1 MGEGRQGNPIMTQ
14 GQSSNI
20 LLALTEY
27 IPVRFPAERLSVGLG
42 ETLWR
47 KYSNQIAVDF
57 PTPKTDDQWQL
68 TSQGWVGF
76 IPCSP
81 EFGIALRPKVEL
93 ENLFRMLEYAYN
105 LQSIRFLEG
114 LVDCKSL
121 EDFYERLANIL
132 AQRVLDRGRKGFYR
146 TYVPEADDL
155 SFLKGRLNIRQT
167 IQRPWQVKLPCD
179 YQEHTADI
187 EENQILCWT
196 LSRIAQSGM
205 CTERV
210 LPTVRRAYHALRGM
224 ASTMPFKACSCI
236 GRLYNRLND
245 DYQPLHALCRFFLE
259 HSGPGHEFGDRKM
272 LPFLVNM
279 ERLYELFVAEWLK
292 SHLPPSLMLKVQEKV
307 DIGEK
312 QKISFKIDL
321 VLYDGSSGAPI
332 CVLDT
337 KYKTKEQPIPEDV
350 TQVTAYA
357 EMKGC
362 TEAIL
367 VYPAQLG
374 KSLDAPIGK
383 IRVRSMVFQLAGNL
397 EEAGQ
402 AFLKGLLDIYDQI
415 KTEGTV
421 PGVLRY

>member
-1 MGEGRQGNPIMTQ
+1 MGKGWQGNPSMTQ

-20 LLALTEY
+20 LPLTEY
-27 IPVRFPAERLSVGLG
+27 TPVRFPPERLSVGLG

-57 PTPKTDDQWQL
+57 PTPKTDGQWQL

-81 EFGIALRPKVEL
+81 ELGIALRPKVEL

-105 LQSIRFLEG
+105 LKSFQFLAG
-114 LVDCKSL
+114 LVDCTSL
-121 EDFYERLANIL
+121 EDFYERLANVL
-132 AQRVLDRGRKGFYR
+132 ARRVLDRGRRGFYR
-146 TYVPEADDL
+146 AYVPEADEL
-155 SFLKGRLNIRQT
+155 PFIKGRLNIRQT
-167 IQRPWQVKLPCD
+167 LQRPWQVKLPCN

-210 LPTVRRAYHALRGM
+210 LPTVRRASHALRGL
-224 ASTMPFKACSCI
+224 ASIMPFKPCDCI
-236 GRLYNRLND
+236 GLLYNRLND

-259 HSGPGHEFGDRKM
+259 HSGPGHEFGNRKM

-292 SHLPPSLMLKVQEKV
+292 THLPPDFILRVQEKV
-307 DIGEK
+307 DVGEE

-321 VLYDGSSGAPI
+321 VLYDGATGEPL

-337 KYKTKEQPIPEDV
+337 KYKAKEQPTPDDV
-350 TQVTAYA
+350 AKVTAYA

-367 VYPAQLG
+367 VYPTQLQ
-374 KSLDAPIGK
+374 KPLHASIGK
-383 IRVRSMVFQLAGNL
+383 IKTKSMVFQLAGKL
-397 EEAGQ
+397 EEAGRE
-402 AFLKGLLDIYDQI
+402 FLKSLLDVFEQA
-415 KTEGTV
+415 E
-421 PGVLRY
+421 

>member
-1 MGEGRQGNPIMTQ
+1 MTQ
-14 GQSSNI
+14 GQSLH
-20 LLALTEY
+20 LLSLKEY
-27 IPVRFPAERLSVGLG
+27 TPVRFPPEAFSYSLG
-42 ETLWR
+42 EMLWR
-47 KYSNQIAVDF
+47 KYRNQIAVDF
-57 PTPKTDDQWQL
+57 PDPKTEGQWQL

-105 LQSIRFLEG
+105 LKSFHLLEG
-114 LVDCKSL
+114 LVDCTSL
-121 EDFYERLANIL
+121 EDFYERLANVL
-132 AQRVLDRGRKGFYR
+132 ARRILDRGRKGFYR
-146 TYVPEADDL
+146 TYIPEADDL
-155 SFLKGRLNIRQT
+155 SFLKGRLNIQQT
-167 IQRPWQVKLPCD
+167 IQRPWQIKLPCD

-210 LPTVRRAYHALRGM
+210 LPTVRRAYHALRGL
-224 ASTMPFKACSCI
+224 ASTLPFKPCNCI
-236 GRLYNRLND
+236 GRLYNRLNE

-292 SHLPPSLMLKVQEKV
+292 THLPPDLILRVQEKIDV
-307 DIGEK
+307 GEK

-321 VLYDGSSGAPI
+321 VLYDGSTGAAI

-337 KYKTKEQPIPEDV
+337 KYKAKEQPTPEDV

-367 VYPAQLG
+367 VYPTLLQ
-374 KSLDAPIGK
+374 SPLDAPIGK
-383 IRVRSMVFQLAGNL
+383 IRVRSMVFQLAGDL

-402 AFLKGLLDIYDQI
+402 AFLKSLLNLVDNV
-415 KTEGTV
+415 E
-421 PGVLRY
+421 

>member
-1 MGEGRQGNPIMTQ
+1 MTK
-14 GQSSNI
+14 GQSLNI
-20 LLALTEY
+20 LPLREY
-27 IPVRFPAERLSVGLG
+27 TPVRFPPEMLSVGLG

-57 PTPKTDDQWQL
+57 PTPKTDGQWQL

-81 EFGIALRPKVEL
+81 ELGIALRPKVEL
-93 ENLFRMLEYAYN
+93 DNLFRMLEYAYN
-105 LQSIRFLEG
+105 LKSFQFLEG
-114 LVDCKSL
+114 LVDCSSL
-121 EDFYERLANIL
+121 EDFYERLANVL
-132 AQRVLDRGRKGFYR
+132 ARRVLDRGRKGFYR

-155 SFLKGRLNIRQT
+155 PFVKGRLNIRQT

-187 EENQILCWT
+187 EENQIICWT

-210 LPTVRRAYHALRGM
+210 LPTVRRAYHALRGL
-224 ASTMPFKACSCI
+224 ASTMPFKPCNCI

-245 DYQPLHALCRFFLE
+245 DYKPLHALCRFFLE

-292 SHLPPSLMLKVQEKV
+292 AHLPPDLMLRVQEKV
-307 DIGEK
+307 DVGEE

-321 VLYDGSSGAPI
+321 VLYDGATGDPV

-337 KYKTKEQPIPEDV
+337 KYKAKEQPTPDDV
-350 TQVTAYA
+350 AKVTAYA

-367 VYPAQLG
+367 VYPAQLE

-383 IRVRSMVFQLAGNL
+383 IRARSMVFQLAGNL

-402 AFLKGLLDIYDQI
+402 AFLKDLLDIYDQV
-415 KTEGTV
+415 K
-421 PGVLRY
+421 